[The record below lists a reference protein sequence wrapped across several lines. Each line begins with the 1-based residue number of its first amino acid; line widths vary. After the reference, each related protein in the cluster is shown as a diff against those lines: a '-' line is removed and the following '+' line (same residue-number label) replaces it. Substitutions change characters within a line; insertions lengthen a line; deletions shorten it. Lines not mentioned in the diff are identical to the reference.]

1 MISEACATLWF
12 EFDPVGTLGD
22 RQDLVRLVDLLA
34 DSGRTLRVFDNL
46 GREMVR
52 LLPGEPVRQ
61 GLAVLSNW
69 LGQQREGH
77 VTVPYLDI
85 WAR

>member
-1 MISEACATLWF
+1 MPSQAGRGRVISRGLGPQDLATLI
-12 EFDPVGTLGD
+12 ELLG
-22 RQDLVRLVDLLA
+22 

-52 LLPGEPVRQ
+52 LLPGEGVRQ
-61 GLAVLSNW
+61 GLTVLSTW
-69 LGQQREGH
+69 LAQQREGH
-77 VTVPYLDI
+77 VTVPYVDI